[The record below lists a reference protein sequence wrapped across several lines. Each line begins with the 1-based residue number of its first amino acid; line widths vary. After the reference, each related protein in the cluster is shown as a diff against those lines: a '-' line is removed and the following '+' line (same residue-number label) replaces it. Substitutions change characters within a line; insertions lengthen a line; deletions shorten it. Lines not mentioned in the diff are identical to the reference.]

1 MSIVLYEAGP
11 RLYGLPP
18 AERRCTGVLAA
29 TRRQTTFLLWPMA
42 LVCQILMVIFC
53 MQPGKAYSA
62 LRMKA
67 AQQGFEALC
76 KLVED
81 TQYVFVICSVYLL

>member
-1 MSIVLYEAGP
+1 MSIVLYETGP

-18 AERRCTGVLAA
+18 AERRCTGVIPA
-29 TRRQTTFLLWPMA
+29 TRRLTTFLLWRMA
-42 LVCQILMVIFC
+42 LVCQILMMFC

-81 TQYVFVICSVYLL
+81 SQYVFVICSVHLL